1 MLLRDHSPH
10 YHRDVGNKDDD
21 DPAGV
26 SAFRDDHEAA
36 LQRADAL
43 ERDLEEER
51 AKDQSNAARIAKLE
65 GELAAVKTQVA
76 VLAKVPYTRRHES
89 QPEMDVGPSSRGS
102 EISMDAPITYPN
114 DGPVSGLVRTL
125 DNGLG
130 LLEQGVLFFLLAS
143 VVVTASLAAIYDKVL
158 HEHLGRW
165 WYTVVRGG
173 TFTIAMFGAAYAT
186 HQQRHLAM
194 DLVSRRLSPRGRL
207 VLGVLLKIFTIAI
220 AALLFR
226 SGMHQ
231 RDHVGGLGDEFVSD
245 KTIVTML
252 PIGCAL
258 IILHSLLHI
267 VIDTDYLVRG
277 KLPPEKARSA
287 H

>member
-1 MLLRDHSPH
+1 MSEK
-10 YHRDVGNKDDD
+10 KDDD
-21 DPAGV
+21 PPG
-26 SAFRDDHEAA
+26 EAKVEG
-36 LQRADAL
+36 DAL
-43 ERDLEEER
+43 PE
-51 AKDQSNAARIAKLE
+51 AK
-65 GELAAVKTQVA
+65 AVK
-76 VLAKVPYTRRHES
+76 VPATRRHES
-89 QPEMDVGPSSRGS
+89 QPEMDVGPASRGS
-102 EISMDAPITYPN
+102 EIKLDAPMTYPD
-114 DGPVSGLVRTL
+114 DGAVSGLVRKV
-125 DNGLG
+125 DVGVG

-143 VVVTASLAAIYDKVL
+143 VVVTASMAAIYDKVL

-207 VLGVLLKIFTIAI
+207 ILGTLLKIFTIVI
-220 AALLFR
+220 AAVLFR

-252 PIGCAL
+252 PVGCAL
-258 IILHSLLHI
+258 IILHSFLHI
-267 VIDTDYLVRG
+267 VIDVDYLVRG